1 MPAETLDAWEEA
13 ARKEVERQ
21 AFIDASLGPWEFR
34 KNWMNKRDQRCD
46 CQGRWRRG
54 GSEQKAER
62 DPDAMDVDAIHLQG
76 IEGENRKDKQKV
88 EGRCFLCNKQG
99 HLKRDCPTKGKEGP
113 SSKRFMPSTT
123 IRAAYSDEKM
133 PNDNIADQESTKPQR
148 VEDLMTRLR
157 GMTVEEKDEVIDA
170 LVCEENF

>member
-1 MPAETLDAWEEA
+1 
-13 ARKEVERQ
+13 
-21 AFIDASLGPWEFR
+21 
-34 KNWMNKRDQRCD
+34 
-46 CQGRWRRG
+46 
-54 GSEQKAER
+54 
-62 DPDAMDVDAIHLQG
+62 MDVDAIHLQG
-76 IEGENRKDKQKV
+76 IEGKNRKDKQKA

-113 SSKRFMPSTT
+113 LSKRFTPSTT

>member
-1 MPAETLDAWEEA
+1 MPAETLDAWKEA

-34 KNWMNKRDQRCD
+34 KNWTNKRDQHRD
-46 CQGRWRRG
+46 RQGCWRRG
-54 GSEQKAER
+54 GSEQKAKR
-62 DPDAMDVDAIHLQG
+62 DPDAMDVDAIHLQE

-113 SSKRFMPSTT
+113 LSKRFTPSTT
-123 IRAAYSDEKM
+123 IRATYSDEKM
-133 PNDNIADQESTKPQR
+133 LNDKIADQESTKPQR
-148 VEDLMTRLR
+148 VGDLMMRLR
-157 GMTVEEKDEVIDA
+157 GMTVEEKDEVINA